1 MVYHKKMLAW
11 GLGEKKGFLTMIYCE
26 QEFEGDFYG
35 KHLRK
40 VICYQISVALFALG
54 AQIL

>member
-40 VICYQISVALFALG
+40 VI
-54 AQIL
+54 